1 VGLVLLIAC
10 ANVANL
16 MLSRATGRTK
26 ELAVRTALGAGR
38 VRLMRQ
44 LMTETVLLFLGGAA
58 AGVGIAYWTLAWIEA
73 AFPAKIRGYLVNY
86 GEVNLDLQ
94 ALLYTFGIAFVAGI
108 LFGLAPA
115 MSSTK
120 LDVNSMLKEGSGR
133 ASGHRHG
140 TRLRKAFVVAE
151 IALAVVIVV
160 CSTLLVESFIGLM
173 RAAPGFQP
181 DNVMVAQ
188 LDLPATKYKSPAEI
202 RNFYEQVLER
212 VRALPQTESA
222 GTSESIPFGDC
233 CRTVEVYAV
242 GKPAP
247 PAGQVPGANYSG
259 VTPEYFSTMQ
269 IQLLKGRYFTT
280 ADGPSA
286 PRAVIINQTLAN
298 YFWPHEDP
306 IGRQMR
312 FTQEQVTSTIVG
324 VVEDVELYNSMSAR
338 HTREMYVPFAQFPS
352 ADAGIVVRSHAD
364 RATLA
369 DAIRNAVWSVDA
381 AQPVSLVRP
390 LQSLLDEQHAG
401 LQITVKLMGFFSSLA
416 LFLGAIGIY
425 AVMAFNVTQ
434 RTHEFGIRLALG
446 APPRE
451 VLKLVFGSAMSLAG
465 LGIAI
470 GMIAALGASRTLSS
484 LLVGV
489 SANDPLTF
497 AGTALVLA
505 AVALAACYL
514 PARRAMRVDPMV
526 ALRYE

>member
-1 VGLVLLIAC
+1 
-10 ANVANL
+10 
-16 MLSRATGRTK
+16 
-26 ELAVRTALGAGR
+26 
-38 VRLMRQ
+38 
-44 LMTETVLLFLGGAA
+44 
-58 AGVGIAYWTLAWIEA
+58 
-73 AFPAKIRGYLVNY
+73 
-86 GEVNLDLQ
+86 
-94 ALLYTFGIAFVAGI
+94 
-108 LFGLAPA
+108 
-115 MSSTK
+115 
-120 LDVNSMLKEGSGR
+120 
-133 ASGHRHG
+133 
-140 TRLRKAFVVAE
+140 
-151 IALAVVIVV
+151 VIVI
-160 CSTLLVESFIGLM
+160 CSTLLVESFVGMM
-173 RAAPGFQP
+173 RAAPGFQAE
-181 DNVMVAQ
+181 NVMVTQ
-188 LDLPATKYKSPAEI
+188 LDLPATKYESPADI
-202 RNFYEQVLER
+202 RNFFDQVMER

-222 GTSESIPFGDC
+222 GASESIPFGDC

-247 PAGQVPGANYSG
+247 PAGQIPGAHYSG

-312 FTQEQVTSTIVG
+312 FTQDQVAGTIVG
-324 VVEDVELYNSMSAR
+324 VVEDVELYNSMSGR
-338 HTREMYVPFAQFPS
+338 HPREMYVPFAQFPGRN
-352 ADAGIVVRSHAD
+352 AGIVVRSHAD

-390 LQSLLDEQHAG
+390 LQSLMDEQHAG
-401 LQITVKLMGFFSSLA
+401 LQITVQLMGFFSSLA

-425 AVMAFNVTQ
+425 AVMAFNVAQ

-446 APPRE
+446 ARPRE
-451 VLKLVFGSAMSLAG
+451 VLKLVVGSALSLAG
-465 LGIAI
+465 MGIGI
-470 GMIAALGASRTLSS
+470 GMIAAFGAARTLSS
-484 LLVGV
+484 LLLGV
-489 SANDPLTF
+489 SASDPLTF
-497 AGTALVLA
+497 AGGAVVLA